1 MKDTN
6 RITQHSLVDLLFHLN
21 WKSDVARHTDVYHGS
36 RVNLWRDYLPADLTS
51 ALIEKQMGETL
62 KAKKTMGIIEES
74 VIDNLFDIKSSQF
87 DRQLSGDRLVT
98 PRFGRFYPKGMLK
111 GIRGVFQTNGQPFR
125 CVGIN
130 GTGLTVDF
138 NHPLAGKETDISVV
152 VGEIG
157 HKRSE
162 WGGVSMDWMDLLT
175 TGPGMQ
181 ARWNNQATDYFSDD
195 PFERSD
201 EKSDSLFYQNER
213 LVHHIDETARGV
225 VESTY
230 NRFLTDGMAVLDLM
244 GSWESHLPDH
254 IIFDRLIGLGLNE
267 DELRSNPRLSDYM
280 VHDLNLNPVLPFEDS
295 AFDVVVN
302 TVSVEY
308 LVYPFAIFNEVLRIL
323 RPDGFFAVT
332 FSNRWFPTKAI
343 RIWSELHEFERMG
356 LVLAYFLNA
365 GGFKDLQTYSM
376 RGLPRPFD
384 DPYFPK
390 LRHADPVY
398 AVWGRKA

>member
-1 MKDTN
+1 
-6 RITQHSLVDLLFHLN
+6 
-21 WKSDVARHTDVYHGS
+21 
-36 RVNLWRDYLPADLTS
+36 
-51 ALIEKQMGETL
+51 
-62 KAKKTMGIIEES
+62 
-74 VIDNLFDIKSSQF
+74 
-87 DRQLSGDRLVT
+87 
-98 PRFGRFYPKGMLK
+98 
-111 GIRGVFQTNGQPFR
+111 
-125 CVGIN
+125 
-130 GTGLTVDF
+130 
-138 NHPLAGKETDISVV
+138 
-152 VGEIG
+152 
-157 HKRSE
+157 
-162 WGGVSMDWMDLLT
+162 
-175 TGPGMQ
+175 MQ

-195 PFERSD
+195 PFERKD
-201 EKSDSLFYQNER
+201 EKPDSLFYENER

-244 GSWESHLPDH
+244 GSWESHFPDH
-254 IIFDRLIGLGLNE
+254 IILDRVIGLGLNE
-267 DELRSNPRLSDYM
+267 GELRSNPRLSDYM
-280 VHDLNLNPVLPFEDS
+280 VHDLNLNPVLPFEDNV
-295 AFDVVVN
+295 FDVVVN

-308 LVYPFAIFNEVLRIL
+308 LVNPFAVFNEVLRIL

-365 GGFKDLQTYSM
+365 GGFTDLQTYSM